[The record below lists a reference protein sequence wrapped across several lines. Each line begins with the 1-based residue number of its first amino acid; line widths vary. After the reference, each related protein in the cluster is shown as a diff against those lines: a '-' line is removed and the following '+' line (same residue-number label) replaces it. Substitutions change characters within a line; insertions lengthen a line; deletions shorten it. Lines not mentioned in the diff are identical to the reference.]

1 MIDLASL
8 LATPATR
15 PAPQTLAA
23 PAVVPLSPTVSV
35 EKPLTPPLRPRTT
48 DLSPV
53 VPSST
58 VGLSTTPTP
67 TPKAEEA
74 VDTTTLQDQLDHL
87 LSALQSTPMGDV
99 QGHMQV
105 LQHELQSTEYLVD
118 MLQPEDIG
126 LLVKAQR
133 VMMEED
139 ILLNS
144 APKGKVKAKGK
155 KAIVDPKVTANDFAI
170 GDLFG

>member
-1 MIDLASL
+1 
-8 LATPATR
+8 
-15 PAPQTLAA
+15 
-23 PAVVPLSPTVSV
+23 
-35 EKPLTPPLRPRTT
+35 
-48 DLSPV
+48 
-53 VPSST
+53 
-58 VGLSTTPTP
+58 
-67 TPKAEEA
+67 
-74 VDTTTLQDQLDHL
+74 
-87 LSALQSTPMGDV
+87 MGDV

-144 APKGKVKAKGK
+144 APKGKAKAKGK
-155 KAIVDPKVTANDFAI
+155 KAIIDPKVTANDFAI

>member
-15 PAPQTLAA
+15 PAPQTPAA

-48 DLSPV
+48 DLSSV

-58 VGLSTTPTP
+58 VGLSTTQ
-67 TPKAEEA
+67 KAEEA

-155 KAIVDPKVTANDFAI
+155 KAIIDPKVTANDFAI